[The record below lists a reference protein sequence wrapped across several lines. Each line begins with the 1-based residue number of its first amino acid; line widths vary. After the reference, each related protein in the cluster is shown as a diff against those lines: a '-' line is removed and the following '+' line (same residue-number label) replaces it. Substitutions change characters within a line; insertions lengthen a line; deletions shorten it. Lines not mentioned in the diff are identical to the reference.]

1 MKTRYYLILVVCF
14 VIIIS
19 SLDWYDYLIVEN
31 KETLVDNQKNV
42 QNLAN
47 TIETIQSD
55 KIIENK
61 TQKNNNTSFF
71 PILFILIFLIII
83 MSVIIYYLE
92 NGLQLYKSNQPQAG
106 NQSGKQASGNQSGKK
121 ASGKQAGNIQPD
133 LSSQKQKTGQT
144 GQTGQT
150 KNNNFFDRIISMFT
164 MFE

>member
-19 SLDWYDYLIVEN
+19 SLDWHDYLIVEN

-61 TQKNNNTSFF
+61 TQKKNNTSFF

-83 MSVIIYYLE
+83 MSVIVYYLE

-106 NQSGKQASGNQSGKK
+106 NQSGNQSGK
-121 ASGKQAGNIQPD
+121 QTGNTQPD
-133 LSSQKQKTGQT
+133 LSSKKQKTGQT

-150 KNNNFFDRIISMFT
+150 KNNNLFDQIISIFPL
-164 MFE
+164 FDDWKKLF